1 MNKFRFPLLLYF
13 VLLALYSGLP
23 LFSQEDEAKLKEA
36 FLEAE
41 SYFLF
46 EEYKDALPLYQR
58 ILNAD
63 PENYSIQ
70 YKVGVCYLNDV
81 YQKHKSIQYLEK
93 AVKGTSPDYKQNNF
107 KERMAPLEA
116 FYYLGNAYRV
126 NNRLNE
132 AIEAYNQFKQ
142 VLDPVVYD
150 VELVDEQIKACKV
163 AADLQSRPT
172 YYISVNI
179 GEPVNSRFEDVNPV
193 ISGDETA
200 MAFTRKLQFYDAV
213 FFTEKKN
220 GKWTEPVNL
229 TPFFVVD
236 GNTYCT
242 GLSYDGKEMFVYRLD
257 GFDGNLYVSKREGN
271 DWSKLVKLN
280 DNINTK
286 YWESHA
292 SPSKDGKTLYFTS
305 NRKEGY
311 GGLDIYKSE
320 RKRGDEWG
328 PAINL
333 GPVINSKYNEETPF
347 ISEDGKT
354 MFFSSL
360 GHYNMGDY
368 DVFYS
373 SRLENG
379 QWAKPVN
386 LGYPLNTTGDDL
398 FFTPVKNGE
407 YAYYSMYDA
416 AEGQG
421 LCDVYKVE
429 VFSDL
434 HPRKFILNG
443 ITRIEDDLK
452 VDFTKI
458 SVALLDR
465 KSKTLVDKSP
475 VNSDGTFTLNA
486 TSGDFDMVFEGE
498 GIQKTSE
505 NITIPIDNPSNIITY
520 TSPLIAPGLAAVTK
534 TVEPLPTVEDKE
546 PPMLISNVYKLE
558 VTTGEPIPIKLELER
573 DSKLKIETYANGTLK
588 KTEEFDINR
597 KKFIYL
603 FTPEPGNNLLKLTLT
618 NEKGISNSMDIEVN
632 YVPGPGETA
641 VVQEKTTSPDDL
653 HKFYLSLLG
662 LSTGSLKDFL
672 GKLNLD
678 SLGLTSAFDLYN
690 YLISQASANGYS
702 IDEVDNLF
710 VKILAEKDVS
720 VFRDELLITA
730 SGNARTALDTLDI
743 QEQNIVD
750 PFTLLDHLY
759 GSVSGTSYSRS
770 DLRQLLTT
778 TLTSGN
784 ADVTRFIKLLQG
796 SGSDTLN
803 GILAAIDLAA
813 AGINQPGQ
821 LIDYLLKMH
830 PSLEDDLDAALMHS
844 TANLDLM
851 FLYQGLILLSQD
863 SLKNTLIQLN
873 LDKEKISNSSQ
884 LIEYLWKK
892 SATNGYT
899 KEELINNIE
908 KIKKDPYSVVEMFRK
923 LLSSRAT
930 GSLKTV
936 IDELD
941 IRAMHID
948 TIEELL
954 DYLIR
959 QSEFNDYNRE
969 NVYGLLLDIIHPE
982 SLEDFLAM
990 LKRHAG
996 QPILNALNL
1005 MDENLYS
1012 TPLEVIRYL
1021 ISVSNDHGYTERDVL
1036 NLLLKLVIEKGMGI
1050 EEPDS
1055 GRGFLRFFKEPG
1067 LARNLVIVNGLI
1079 ILFIIF
1085 LVFRKKSKKDQR
1097 ETMP

>member
-1 MNKFRFPLLLYF
+1 MNKFRFPLPFYF
-13 VLLALYSGLP
+13 VLLVLYSGLP

-63 PENYSIQ
+63 PENYSLQ
-70 YKVGVCYLNDV
+70 FKVGVCYLNDL

-116 FYYLGNAYRV
+116 YYYLGNAYRV

-132 AIEAYNQFKQ
+132 AIEAYTKFKQ

-150 VELVDEQIKACKV
+150 AELVDEQIKACKV

-172 YYISVNI
+172 YYIAVNL
-179 GEPVNSRFEDVNPV
+179 GEPINSRFEDINPV
-193 ISGDETA
+193 ISGDETT

-213 FFTEKKN
+213 FYAQKKN

-229 TPFFVVD
+229 TPFFMVD

-242 GLSYDGKEMFVYRLD
+242 GLSYDGREMFVYRLD
-257 GFDGNLYVSKREGN
+257 GFDGNLYVSKREGD

-292 SPSKDGKTLYFTS
+292 SLSKDGKTLYFTS

-347 ISEDGKT
+347 LSEDGKT
-354 MFFSSL
+354 LFFSSL

-368 DVFYS
+368 DIFYS
-373 SRLENG
+373 SRLDNG
-379 QWAKPVN
+379 QWATPVN
-386 LGYPLNTTGDDL
+386 MGYPLNTTGDDL

-407 YAYYSMYDA
+407 YAYYSTYDA
-416 AEGQG
+416 AEGLG
-421 LCDVYKVE
+421 LCDIYKME

-452 VDFTKI
+452 VDFSKI
-458 SVALLDR
+458 TVSLIDR
-465 KSKTLVDKSP
+465 KSKTLADKSP
-475 VNSDGTFTLNA
+475 VSPDGNFTLNA
-486 TSGDFDMVFEGE
+486 TSGDFDLVFEGE

-505 NITIPIDNPSNIITY
+505 NITIPINNPSHIISY
-520 TSPLIAPGLAAVTK
+520 TSPLIAPGLTAVVK
-534 TVEPLPTVEDKE
+534 TDEPLQPVRDNELPT
-546 PPMLISNVYKLE
+546 LISNFDKLD
-558 VTTGEPIPIKLELER
+558 VTTGDPIPIKLELER
-573 DSKLKIETYANGTLK
+573 NSKLKIETYLNGALK
-588 KTEEFDINR
+588 NTEEFDINR
-597 KKFIYL
+597 RKFIYL
-603 FTPEPGNNLLKLTLT
+603 FKPEPGNNLLKLTLT
-618 NEKGISNSMDIEVN
+618 SEQGTINSREIEVN
-632 YVPGPGETA
+632 YVPGPDETA
-641 VVQEKTTSPDDL
+641 VVQQTTVASDALDG
-653 HKFYLSLLG
+653 FYKSLLG
-662 LSTGSLKDFL
+662 LSRGNLKDFL

-678 SLGLTSAFDLYN
+678 SLGLTSAIDLYN
-690 YLISQASANGYS
+690 YLISQASANGYG

-710 VKILAEKDVS
+710 IKILSGKDVS
-720 VFRDELLITA
+720 LFRDELINTA
-730 SGNARTALDTLDI
+730 SGNVRTALDTLDL

-750 PFTLLDHLY
+750 PSALLDHLY
-759 GSVSGTSYSRS
+759 GSVSGSSYSRS
-770 DLRQLLTT
+770 DLRQLLTA

-784 ADVTRFIKLLQG
+784 ADATRFIKMLRG
-796 SGSDTLN
+796 FGSDTLKS
-803 GILAAIDLAA
+803 ILSGLDPSA
-813 AGINQPGQ
+813 AGISQPGR
-821 LIDYLLKMH
+821 LIDYLLQVH
-830 PSLEDDLDAALMHS
+830 PSLENDLDAALMQAAAS
-844 TANLDLM
+844 LDLV

-863 SLKNTLIQLN
+863 SLKNTLIRLN
-873 LDKEKISNSSQ
+873 LDKEKISNSLQ
-884 LIEYLWKK
+884 LIDYLWKK
-892 SATNGYT
+892 SATNGFT
-899 KEELINNIE
+899 KEELINHIE
-908 KIKKDPYSVVEMFRK
+908 RIKKDPYSIVEMFRK

-930 GSLKTV
+930 GTLKTV

-941 IRAMHID
+941 IRSMHIN

-954 DYLIR
+954 NYLIR

-969 NVYGLLLDIIHPE
+969 NVYSLLLDIIDPR
-982 SLEDFLAM
+982 SLDDFLAA

-996 QPILNALNL
+996 QPILDALAT

-1036 NLLLKLVIEKGMGI
+1036 NLLLKLVIEKGLGS
-1050 EEPDS
+1050 EEPAS
-1055 GRGFLRFFKEPG
+1055 GSGFLRFFREPG
-1067 LARNLVIVNGLI
+1067 IARNLIIVNGII
-1079 ILFIIF
+1079 ILIIIF
-1085 LVFRKKSKKDQR
+1085 LVFRKKSKK
-1097 ETMP
+1097 E

>member
-1 MNKFRFPLLLYF
+1 MNKFRFPLLFYF
-13 VLLALYSGLP
+13 VLLVLYSGLP

-63 PENYSIQ
+63 PENYSLQ
-70 YKVGVCYLNDV
+70 FKVGVCYLNDL

-93 AVKGTSPDYKQNNF
+93 AVKGTSPDYRQNNF

-116 FYYLGNAYRV
+116 YYYLGNAYRV

-132 AIEAYNQFKQ
+132 AIEAYTKFKQ

-150 VELVDEQIKACKV
+150 AELVDEQIKACKV

-172 YYISVNI
+172 YYIAVNL
-179 GEPVNSRFEDVNPV
+179 GEPINSRFEDINPV
-193 ISGDETA
+193 ISGDETT

-213 FFTEKKN
+213 FYAQKKN

-229 TPFFVVD
+229 TPFFMVD

-242 GLSYDGKEMFVYRLD
+242 GLSYDGREMFVYRLD
-257 GFDGNLYVSKREGN
+257 GFDGNLYVSKREGD

-292 SPSKDGKTLYFTS
+292 SLSKDGKTLYFTS

-347 ISEDGKT
+347 LSEDGKT
-354 MFFSSL
+354 LFFSSL

-368 DVFYS
+368 DIFYS
-373 SRLENG
+373 SRLDNG
-379 QWAKPVN
+379 QWATPVN
-386 LGYPLNTTGDDL
+386 MGYPLNTTGDDL

-407 YAYYSMYDA
+407 YAYYSTYDA
-416 AEGQG
+416 AEGLG
-421 LCDVYKVE
+421 LCDIYKME

-452 VDFTKI
+452 VDFSKI
-458 SVALLDR
+458 TVSLIDR
-465 KSKTLVDKSP
+465 KSKTLADKSP
-475 VNSDGTFTLNA
+475 VSPDGNFTLNV
-486 TSGDFDMVFEGE
+486 TSGDFDLVFEGE

-505 NITIPIDNPSNIITY
+505 NITIPINNPSHIISY
-520 TSPLIAPGLAAVTK
+520 TSPLIAPGLTAVVK
-534 TVEPLPTVEDKE
+534 TDEPLQPVRDNELPT
-546 PPMLISNVYKLE
+546 LISNFDKLD
-558 VTTGEPIPIKLELER
+558 VTTGDPIPIKLELER
-573 DSKLKIETYANGTLK
+573 NSKLKIETYLNGALK
-588 KTEEFDINR
+588 NTEEFDINR
-597 KKFIYL
+597 RKFIYL
-603 FTPEPGNNLLKLTLT
+603 FKPEPGNNLLKLTLT
-618 NEKGISNSMDIEVN
+618 SEQGIINSREIEVN
-632 YVPGPGETA
+632 YVPGPDETA
-641 VVQEKTTSPDDL
+641 VVQQTTVASDALDG
-653 HKFYLSLLG
+653 FYKSLLG
-662 LSTGSLKDFL
+662 LSRGNLKDFL

-678 SLGLTSAFDLYN
+678 SLGLTSAIDLYN
-690 YLISQASANGYS
+690 YLISQASANGYG

-710 VKILAEKDVS
+710 IKILSGKDVS
-720 VFRDELLITA
+720 LFRDELINTA
-730 SGNARTALDTLDI
+730 SGNVRTALDTLDL

-750 PFTLLDHLY
+750 PSALLDHLY
-759 GSVSGTSYSRS
+759 GSVSGSSYSRS
-770 DLRQLLTT
+770 DLRQLLTA

-784 ADVTRFIKLLQG
+784 ADATRFIKMLRG
-796 SGSDTLN
+796 FGSDTLKS
-803 GILAAIDLAA
+803 ILSGLDPSA
-813 AGINQPGQ
+813 AGISQPGR
-821 LIDYLLKMH
+821 LIDYLLQVH
-830 PSLEDDLDAALMHS
+830 PSLENDLDAALMQAAAS
-844 TANLDLM
+844 IDLV

-863 SLKNTLIQLN
+863 SLKNTLIRLN
-873 LDKEKISNSSQ
+873 LDKEKISNSLQ
-884 LIEYLWKK
+884 LIDYLWKK
-892 SATNGYT
+892 SATNGFT
-899 KEELINNIE
+899 KEELINHIE
-908 KIKKDPYSVVEMFRK
+908 RIKKDPYSIVEMFRK

-930 GSLKTV
+930 GTLKTV

-941 IRAMHID
+941 IRSMHIN

-954 DYLIR
+954 NYLIR

-969 NVYGLLLDIIHPE
+969 NVYSLLLDIIDPR
-982 SLEDFLAM
+982 SLDDFLAA

-996 QPILNALNL
+996 QPILDALAT

-1036 NLLLKLVIEKGMGI
+1036 NLLLKLVIEKGLGS
-1050 EEPDS
+1050 EEPAS
-1055 GRGFLRFFKEPG
+1055 GSGFLRFFREPG
-1067 LARNLVIVNGLI
+1067 IARNLIIVNGII
-1079 ILFIIF
+1079 ILIIIF
-1085 LVFRKKSKKDQR
+1085 LVFRKKSKK
-1097 ETMP
+1097 E